1 MHDKR
6 RKKGMGKRRKN
17 KKKPLNSRHD
27 GRRKKGMGQ
36 RRKKVRSCRGAA
48 L

>member
-1 MHDKR
+1 MIKGE
-6 RKKGMGKRRKN
+6 RKEWEKEGRT